1 MSESKQTVENQSEDG
16 FSVIEQSV
24 KKYFIDIEHSVP
36 RFQQELFDLQNEYY
50 KAWKGMMN
58 EGILLQ
64 KEFLNKA
71 GFYLPEAVQKIIE
84 NMSEDLVKA
93 RLVRDNISITTIVT
107 MKKNMRMWNDNA
119 IMFFDLNKKIMRFL
133 ISGYTL
139 KQENK
144 E

>member
-24 KKYFIDIEHSVP
+24 KKYFVDIEHSVP

>member
-1 MSESKQTVENQSEDG
+1 
-16 FSVIEQSV
+16 
-24 KKYFIDIEHSVP
+24 
-36 RFQQELFDLQNEYY
+36 
-50 KAWKGMMN
+50 MN

-139 KQENK
+139 KQENRNC
-144 E
+144 EC